1 MARMKST
8 GAALGTTYERIS
20 GALGSLLLV
29 WASVEKAVRH
39 EVVRAHGLLPPKA
52 RGIAAALQTWESA
65 VIESQPANSL
75 GPPLA
80 KTLRRQ
86 LQKPLDVRNGLCH
99 GLVGISAA
107 TEHMQATLRWEINDV
122 RHAIS
127 WDDLQ
132 EQLGWLSK
140 LPRAVSIISN
150 PSFERAGSRAT
161 NTAENRAWW
170 RSEFSFDVSEP

>member
-1 MARMKST
+1 MRST
-8 GAALGTTYERIS
+8 GAALDISYERIS

-39 EVVRAHGLLPPKA
+39 EVVRAHGLVPPKA
-52 RGIAAALQTWESA
+52 RGIAAALRTWEGA

-75 GPPLA
+75 GPLLA
-80 KTLRRQ
+80 TTLRHQ

-107 TEHMQATLRWEINDV
+107 TEQQQATLRWEINDES
-122 RHAIS
+122 HGIS

-132 EQLGWLSK
+132 AQLGWLSR
-140 LPRAVSIISN
+140 LPRAVSVIST
-150 PSFERAGSRAT
+150 PSLARAGNRAIK
-161 NTAENRAWW
+161 TAENRAWW
-170 RSEFSFDVSEP
+170 RSEFSLNVTEP